1 MANIRSQR
9 INEEFRRE
17 IEDILSRSIKDP
29 GLTALVSVLR
39 VETTRDLSNAKVY
52 VSIMGTEVEVQDSLK
67 ALHRAGGFIRRE
79 LASRITLR
87 RVPNLVFVTD
97 DSIAYA
103 VDMAQKIA
111 QVVKEDES
119 KYT

>member
-17 IEDILSRSIKDP
+17 IEDILSHNMKDP
-29 GLTALVSVLR
+29 GLAALASVVR
-39 VETTRDLSNAKVY
+39 VEATRDLSNAKVY
-52 VSIMGTEVEVQDSLK
+52 VSVMGSEKDRSESME

-79 LASRITLR
+79 LAGRIKLR
-87 RVPNLVFVTD
+87 RVPNLVFISD
-97 DSIAYA
+97 DSIEYA

-111 QVVKEDES
+111 QVIKEDES
-119 KYT
+119 K

>member
-1 MANIRSQR
+1 MATIRSQR

-17 IEDILSRSIKDP
+17 IEDIITRNMRDP
-29 GLTALVSVLR
+29 GLASLASVVR

-52 VSIMGTEVEVQDSLK
+52 VSVLGSEDERTLSME

-79 LASRITLR
+79 LAGRTKLR
-87 RVPNLVFVTD
+87 RVPNLVFVSD
-97 DSIAYA
+97 DSIEYA

-111 QVVKEDES
+111 QVIKEDES
-119 KYT
+119 K